1 MDSQRNLLVIALLF
15 VSFMI
20 WQAWQTDH
28 NPQPTAQT
36 TQTQQTANTGAVG
49 DTANQ
54 GVPASGQGQLI
65 TVKTDVL
72 SLTINTRGGDIEQA
86 FLLAYPDKLGSAQ
99 PFHLLE
105 TSPDFIYQAQSG
117 LTGKNG
123 PDNPANGERPL
134 YVANQD
140 SFTLADN
147 QAELRIPLT
156 FTAAN
161 GVAYTKTFILKR
173 GDYAINVDYSVNNTS
188 AEPLEL
194 TLFGQL
200 KQSITLPK
208 ARDTGSNNFA
218 LHTYR
223 GAAYSSNDTKYK
235 KYSFS
240 DIEDE
245 NLAINTSNGWVAM
258 LQQYF
263 ATAWV
268 PRTQGNNSFYTANLG
283 NGQAAVGF
291 KATPVTVAAGAH
303 GDLNATLW
311 VGPEIQD
318 KMATIAPHLDL
329 TVDYGWLWFIS
340 QPLFKLLKFIHSFI
354 GNWGF
359 SIIIITFIV
368 RGIMYPLTKAQY
380 TSMAKMRML
389 QPKLAAM
396 RERIGD
402 DKQRQSQEMMALYK
416 AEKVNPLGGCLPLV
430 IQMPIFLALYYMLM
444 GSIELRHAPFA
455 LWIHDLS
462 AQDPY
467 YILPILMGITMFFIQ
482 KMSPTTVTDPMQQK
496 VMTFMPVIFTV
507 FFLWFPSGLVLY
519 YIVSNLVT
527 ILQQQLIY
535 RGLEK
540 RGLHS
545 RDKKV
550 K

>member
-1 MDSQRNLLVIALLF
+1 MDSQRNLLLIALLF
-15 VSFMI
+15 VTFML
-20 WQAWQTDH
+20 WQAWETDK
-28 NPQPTAQT
+28 NPPAT
-36 TQTQQTANTGAVG
+36 TQAIQQATNAVTGDA
-49 DTANQ
+49 TNQ
-54 GVPASGQGQLI
+54 GVPASGQGKLI

-86 FLLAYPDKLGSAQ
+86 HLLAYPDTLGSDK

-105 TSPDFIYQAQSG
+105 TTSEFVYQAQSG

-123 PDNPANGERPL
+123 PDNPANGPRPL
-134 YVANQD
+134 FTTTQD
-140 SFTLADN
+140 SFELADG
-147 QAELRIPLT
+147 QSELRIPMT
-156 FTAAN
+156 YTAAD
-161 GVAYTKTFILKR
+161 GVTYTKTFVLKR
-173 GDYAINVDYSVNNTS
+173 GDYALNVDYSVNNTS
-188 AEPLEL
+188 AQPLEL

-200 KQSITLPK
+200 KQSIELPK
-208 ARDTGSNNFA
+208 HRDTGSSNFA

-223 GAAYSSNDTKYK
+223 GAAFSSSEDKYK

-240 DIEDE
+240 DMDE
-245 NLAINTSNGWVAM
+245 NLNITTNGGWVAM

-263 ATAWV
+263 ATAWI
-268 PRTQGNNSFYTANLG
+268 PTTAGANTFYTSKLG
-283 NGQAAVGF
+283 NGQAAIGF
-291 KATPVTVAAGAH
+291 KSAPVVVAAGSQQ
-303 GDLNATLW
+303 DLKTTLW

-318 KMATIAPHLDL
+318 KMAAVAPHLDL

-340 QPLFKLLKFIHSFI
+340 QPLFKLLKFLHSFI

-359 SIIIITFIV
+359 SIIAITFIV

-380 TSMAKMRML
+380 TSMAKMRLL
-389 QPKLAAM
+389 QPKLQAM

-402 DKQRQSQEMMALYK
+402 DKQRMSQEMMALYK
-416 AEKVNPLGGCLPLV
+416 SEKVNPLGGCFPLL

-444 GSIELRHAPFA
+444 GSVELRHAPFA

-462 AQDPY
+462 AQDLY
-467 YILPILMGITMFFIQ
+467 YILPILMGVTMFFIQ

-496 VMTFMPVIFTV
+496 IMTYMPVIFTV
-507 FFLWFPSGLVLY
+507 FFLWFPSGLVMY

-545 RDKKV
+545 REKK
-550 K
+550 

>member
-1 MDSQRNLLVIALLF
+1 MDSQRNLFLIALLF

-28 NPQPTAQT
+28 APQPANQT
-36 TQTQQTANTGAVG
+36 TQQTANTATG
-49 DTANQ
+49 DAANQ
-54 GVPASGQGQLI
+54 AVPGSGQGKLI
-65 TVKTDVL
+65 TVNTDVL

-86 FLLAYPDKLGSAQ
+86 LLTQYPVALKSTA
-99 PFHLLE
+99 PFQLLE
-105 TSPDFIYQAQSG
+105 TTPSFVYQAQSG

-134 YVANQD
+134 FTTSQD
-140 SFTLADN
+140 TFTLGEG
-147 QAELRIPLT
+147 QTELRIPLT
-156 FTAAN
+156 YTAQN
-161 GVAYTKTFILKR
+161 GAVYTKTFVIKR
-173 GDYAINVDYSVNNTS
+173 GSYAVNVDYNINNTTP
-188 AEPLEL
+188 APLDL

-200 KQSITLPK
+200 KQTVDLPK
-208 ARDTGSNNFA
+208 HRDTGSNNFA

-223 GAAYSSNDTKYK
+223 GAAYSSSDDKYQ
-235 KYSFS
+235 KYAFDKSES
-240 DIEDE
+240 L
-245 NLAINTSNGWVAM
+245 NVTTQGGWVAM

-263 ATAWV
+263 ATAWI
-268 PRTQGNNSFYTANLG
+268 PSAKDTNTFYTTTN
-283 NGQAAVGF
+283 NGIASIGF
-291 KATPVTVAAGAH
+291 KGAPFVVQP
-303 GDLNATLW
+303 GAQQQVGSILW

-318 KMATIAPHLDL
+318 KMAAIAPHLDL

-368 RGIMYPLTKAQY
+368 RGIMYPLTRAQY

-402 DKQRQSQEMMALYK
+402 DKQRMSQEMMALYK
-416 AEKVNPLGGCLPLV
+416 TEKVNPLGGCLPLV
-430 IQMPIFLALYYMLM
+430 IQMPIFLALYYMLS

-467 YILPILMGITMFFIQ
+467 YILPVLMGITMFFIQ

-496 VMTFMPVIFTV
+496 IMTFMPVIFTV
-507 FFLWFPSGLVLY
+507 FFLWFPSGLVVY

-545 RDKKV
+545 RDKK
-550 K
+550 KA